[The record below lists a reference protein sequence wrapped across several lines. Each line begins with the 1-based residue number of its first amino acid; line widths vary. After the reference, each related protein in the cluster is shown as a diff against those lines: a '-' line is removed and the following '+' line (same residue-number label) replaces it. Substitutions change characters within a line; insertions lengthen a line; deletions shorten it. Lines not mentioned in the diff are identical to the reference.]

1 MIRVE
6 GMCKRFGERRVLDD
20 LDFTVE
26 PGERVALLGLNGA
39 GKTTLLRVLLGLLS
53 FEGDLTVAGHDV
65 RRAGR
70 RVRERVGYVPQRA
83 PHFDGTVAET
93 VAFICALRGTDVDVV
108 AARLRTWSLPLTE
121 HGAKPVRA
129 LSGGM
134 LQKMLLALALGGDT
148 PILLLDEPTA
158 NLDPHARRDFLDA
171 VRTVSPGT
179 TVLISSHRLSDIEV
193 LARRAI
199 VLHEGRI
206 VFDDDITTLLSG
218 TGPESLFW
226 IRVPA
231 TQREDARHR
240 LESLEGRVSV
250 LRNGHALGIPL
261 PREARADVL
270 SRLTSGGIRVDDF
283 WSDAPSLPDVLDR
296 VLDRPKRTEPRGGD
310 CP

>member
-1 MIRVE
+1 MIRVK
-6 GMCKRFGERRVLDD
+6 GMRKRFGERRVLDGV
-20 LDFTVE
+20 DFTVE
-26 PGERVALLGLNGA
+26 SGERVALLGLNGA
-39 GKTTLLRVLLGLLS
+39 GKTTLLRALLGLLS
-53 FEGDLTVAGHDV
+53 FEGELTVAGHDV

-93 VAFICALRGTDVDVV
+93 VAFVAALRGTDVDTV
-108 AARLRTWSLPLTE
+108 AQRLRAWNLPLTE
-121 HGAKPVRA
+121 HGTKPVRA

-158 NLDPHARRDFLDA
+158 NLDPHARRDFLAA
-171 VRTVSPGT
+171 VRTVDPGT
-179 TVLISSHRLSDIEV
+179 TVLISSHRLSDIEI

-206 VFDDDITTLLSG
+206 VFDDDTTRLLSG
-218 TGPESLFW
+218 TGPESMLW

-240 LESLEGRVSV
+240 LEALEGRVPIT
-250 LRNGHALGIPL
+250 RNGHALGIPV
-261 PREARADVL
+261 PREARAEVL
-270 SRLTSGGIRVDDF
+270 THLTTGGIRVDDF
-283 WSDAPSLPDVLDR
+283 WTDAPSLPDVLDR
-296 VLDRPKRTEPRGGD
+296 VLDRPERSEPRGD
-310 CP
+310 DRR